1 MSKVKKASGQA
12 IRLGSMHFNSFKDLT
27 NITPSDLSA
36 AYLAAFFNG
45 IKTQASL
52 SDYLTLLNL
61 TSNIKIPTTFDV
73 LTNFLIGIKIR
84 ECYSC
89 CLVCE

>member
-52 SDYLTLLNL
+52 SDYLTLSNL
-61 TSNIKIPTTFDV
+61 TSNIKIPTTFDG
-73 LTNFLIGIKIR
+73 LTNFLIIR

-89 CLVCE
+89 CFVCR